1 MKAVRNVKV
10 DSQSGHGMIKAEKG
24 SKLSLIDF
32 NLQRGFFA
40 NFIDSQSRINRQ
52 IAMVDTFKS
61 GYASIVGRPNVG
73 KSTLLN
79 SLLTQ
84 KVAVTS
90 NRPQTTR
97 NKITGVLHLPGA
109 QIILMDTPGI
119 HQSDRALNE
128 MMVRASVST
137 FSDVDL
143 ILVMLSAEVGF
154 CTDDEFVLN
163 SMKGVKTK
171 KVLVINKIDLVEKS
185 ALLTLMDEMNR
196 KSLFEEII
204 PVSALK
210 EDGLDQLK
218 SLILNYLPEGPE
230 YFPKGMVT
238 DCPETFLFGEIIREK
253 ILKLTRYEVPHS
265 VAVVVEDMY
274 EQNNGVVQIDATI
287 YAEKD
292 SQKKILI
299 GESGSMLKNI
309 GRQARQE
316 LEKRL
321 GAKVFLKLFVK
332 VKANWRDQKRAIK
345 EFGYSQ

>member
-1 MKAVRNVKV
+1 MT
-10 DSQSGHGMIKAEKG
+10 EP
-24 SKLSLIDF
+24 
-32 NLQRGFFA
+32 
-40 NFIDSQSRINRQ
+40 
-52 IAMVDTFKS
+52 FKS

-79 SLLTQ
+79 RLVAQ

-109 QIILMDTPGI
+109 QIILVDTPGI
-119 HQSDRALNE
+119 HQSDRTLNE
-128 MMVRASVST
+128 MMVRASIST
-137 FSDVDL
+137 FSDVDML
-143 ILVMLSAEVGF
+143 LVMLSAESGF
-154 CTDDEFVLN
+154 CPDDEFVLN
-163 SMKGVKTK
+163 SMRGVKTK
-171 KVLVINKIDLVEKS
+171 KILVINKIDLVDKS
-185 ALLTLMDEMNR
+185 VLLSLIDEMNQ

-204 PVSALK
+204 PISALK

-230 YFPKGMVT
+230 YFPKEMVT

-253 ILKLTRYEVPHS
+253 ILKLTRFEVPHS
-265 VAVVVEDMY
+265 VAVVVEDIY
-274 EQNNGVVQIDATI
+274 EQDNGVVQIDATI

-299 GESGSMLKNI
+299 GEKGSMLKNI

-316 LEKRL
+316 IEKRM
-321 GAKVFLKLFVK
+321 GAKLFLKLFVK
-332 VKANWRDQKRAIK
+332 VKANWRDQKQSIK
-345 EFGYSQ
+345 EFGYTHDSF

>member
-1 MKAVRNVKV
+1 MT
-10 DSQSGHGMIKAEKG
+10 
-24 SKLSLIDF
+24 
-32 NLQRGFFA
+32 
-40 NFIDSQSRINRQ
+40 
-52 IAMVDTFKS
+52 DTFKS

-79 SLLTQ
+79 RLLMQ

-90 NRPQTTR
+90 RRPQTTR
-97 NKITGVLHLPGA
+97 NKITGVLHLPNA
-109 QIILMDTPGI
+109 QIILVDTPGI
-119 HQSDRALNE
+119 HQSERTLNE

-143 ILVMLSAEVGF
+143 ILVMLSADAGF
-154 CTDDEFVLN
+154 CDDDEFVLN
-163 SMKGVKTK
+163 SMKQVKTK
-171 KVLVINKIDLVEKS
+171 KVLVINKIDLVEKPI
-185 ALLTLMDEMNR
+185 LLSLMNEMNQ

-204 PVSALK
+204 PISALK

-218 SLILNYLPEGPE
+218 SLILSYLPEGPE
-230 YFPKGMVT
+230 YFPKDMVT

-253 ILKLTRYEVPHS
+253 ILNLTRFEVPHS
-265 VAVVVEDMY
+265 VAVVVEDMH
-274 EQNNGVVQIDATI
+274 EQENGVVQIDATI

-299 GESGSMLKNI
+299 GERGSMLKNI

-321 GAKVFLKLFVK
+321 GAKIFLKLFVK
-332 VKANWRDQKRAIK
+332 VKANWRDQSRAIK
-345 EFGYSQ
+345 EFGYTHDSF